1 MLIKEL
7 SITTE
12 PSWHIKLIITRTN
25 QQTENPVLGIRPE
38 LCPTLLQI
46 KYTRFKKI
54 KILYSFWLIETLL
67 QNMVKIIIHLS
78 SQNGFENY
86 YRSLKDRKDTVFTVN
101 TDSTPPKCWWHQ
113 KYIIIHLIILS
124 SELPWE
130 KKENLGFQL
139 YKNAGH
145 FVLHVWRLQPM
156 ILNLIRR
163 KISKRG

>member
-1 MLIKEL
+1 
-7 SITTE
+7 
-12 PSWHIKLIITRTN
+12 
-25 QQTENPVLGIRPE
+25 
-38 LCPTLLQI
+38 
-46 KYTRFKKI
+46 
-54 KILYSFWLIETLL
+54 
-67 QNMVKIIIHLS
+67 MVKIIIHLS

-139 YKNAGH
+139 YKNASH

-163 KISKRG
+163 KISKRGSFLTWNTSLGVGIRVRWESSLHTLLISTEWGLKYSYPLKEFGNLNVNRIRCHPQESFLLELEF